1 MGPLLASPAVRLRW
15 PPPGEHAAA
24 GGSASLV
31 ASPRLRAGR
40 RSWRTCAK
48 RGNGNTQR
56 AFAPQTI
63 VVVTFGGASTP
74 TPTWATYDAGHEV
87 NTGSRR
93 LGSCAD
99 FRPPRK
105 RAALRC
111 FGAPSWRSGPSGT
124 RAATWARSSLRRP
137 SAFACRHWASM
148 LLLLARLRSSR
159 PQDAAPA
166 DFVDTS
172 APLRRSE
179 HEATPMP
186 NLRCAPSVIAAL
198 VVSKSDGGTG
208 R

>member
-40 RSWRTCAK
+40 RSCRTRA
-48 RGNGNTQR
+48 RGENGITQR
-56 AFAPQTI
+56 AFVPQTTEA
-63 VVVTFGGASTP
+63 VRSGGASPP
-74 TPTWATYDAGHEV
+74 TPTCATYNARHEV

-137 SAFACRHWASM
+137 SAFAGRHLAST
-148 LLLLARLRSSR
+148 LRRAARLRSSR
-159 PQDAAPA
+159 PQDAALGR
-166 DFVDTS
+166 
-172 APLRRSE
+172 LRRYRRPFARIRTRTHPDARS
-179 HEATPMP
+179 AV
-186 NLRCAPSVIAAL
+186 RAFR
-198 VVSKSDGGTG
+198 D
-208 R
+208 